1 MNNSNFDLYQN
12 DPAAESF
19 RKRVSE
25 TNAIYDRCICALDK
39 IEVLLKKSSKELT
52 EILTGDGLKAATNN
66 NANSTTLSASLR
78 Y

>member
-19 RKRVSE
+19 RKRMAE
-25 TNAIYDRCICALDK
+25 TNAIYDRCICTLDK

-52 EILTGDGLKAATNN
+52 EILMGDGLKAATNN
-66 NANSTTLSASLR
+66 NVNSTTLSASLQ